1 LINHLVEKFCQTVF
15 QACSEGYHTYRI
27 PALVRTANGDMLA
40 ICEARRDSARDEG
53 KIDLILKRS
62 SDGGKTW
69 GKIEKIHGEEGDTAI
84 GNPCPILDSQGRI
97 HLLYCRN
104 NLDGLWVICSGDHGL
119 SWGEPRLL
127 AEVGE
132 LEAMFGFSIQRFGT
146 GPCHGIQLKSGRF
159 VVPVWM
165 KEGAS
170 YHYQEGTFR
179 VGLLLS
185 DDGGVTWR
193 AGATGE
199 QGANESAVAEL
210 PDGTLIM
217 NSRSM
222 SNPAGYRLVAISR
235 DGGESFVEKFRDEAL
250 TCSNCQGSLATAND
264 GSLLF
269 CNPPPRNPVVSYNAD
284 LRRELTLRR
293 SVDGGRNWLV
303 VCEIE
308 PGPSGYSDLCVLPDG
323 RCAVLFEVGKTDYRE
338 SIAFAAIPLNQ

>member
-1 LINHLVEKFCQTVF
+1 MVKFFQTVF
-15 QACSEGYHTYRI
+15 QSGSDGYHTYRI
-27 PALVRTANGDMLA
+27 PALVSAANGDMLA

-53 KIDLILKRS
+53 KIDLVLKRS
-62 SDGGKTW
+62 SDDGQTW
-69 GKIEKIHGEEGDTAI
+69 GKLERIHGEEGDTAI
-84 GNPCPILDSQGRI
+84 GNPCPVIDVEGRI

-104 NLDGLWVICSGDHGL
+104 NLDGLWIIGSGDHGH
-119 SWGEPRLL
+119 SWGEPRLI
-127 AEVGE
+127 ADVRA

-159 VVPVWM
+159 VVPLWM

-185 DDGGVTWR
+185 DDGGATWR

-210 PDGTLIM
+210 EDGTLVM

-222 SNPAGYRLVAISR
+222 ANPAGYRLVAISR
-235 DGGESFVEKFRDEAL
+235 DGGETFVEKFRDESL
-250 TCSNCQGSLATAND
+250 TCSNCQGSLATARD

-293 SVDGGRNWLV
+293 SVDGGRNWAV

-308 PGPSGYSDLCVLPDG
+308 PGPSGYSDLCPMPDG
-323 RCAVLFEVGKTDYRE
+323 RCAVLFEVGKEDYRE
-338 SIAFAAIPLNQ
+338 SIAFAAIPLGH